1 MTNTTTTSQKQDI
14 PNELHRT
21 QDELKELGINIKT
34 ENGALFLRVDDDN
47 LIYKMFVDDIDLGK
61 TFMLSQLFA

>member
-1 MTNTTTTSQKQDI
+1 MTNTTTNQTQDV

-21 QDELKELGINIKT
+21 QDELQELGINIKA
-34 ENGALFLRVDDDN
+34 ENGALFVRVDDFSQV
-47 LIYKMFVDDIDLGK
+47 YKMFVDGVDLQC